1 MYLAPFFS
9 PPLPDVLAA
18 ICGSSRAVQPLS
30 VALDMQAGMQHPSL
44 DGYEEVGV
52 LGRG

>member
-1 MYLAPFFS
+1 MFSWSPFVV
-9 PPLPDVLAA
+9 P
-18 ICGSSRAVQPLS
+18 RAGYNHFPS
-30 VALDMQAGMQHPSL
+30 LDMQAGMQHPSL

>member
-1 MYLAPFFS
+1 MIVSLPCQHVRPQRAP
-9 PPLPDVLAA
+9 
-18 ICGSSRAVQPLS
+18 GYNTHS
-30 VALDMQAGMQHPSL
+30 VVDMQAGMQHPSL

>member
-1 MYLAPFFS
+1 MFFS
-9 PPLPDVLAA
+9 PRGAFVVRPQRAPGYNTLPWV
-18 ICGSSRAVQPLS
+18 
-30 VALDMQAGMQHPSL
+30 DMQAGMQHPSL